1 MLAGFALALGLVLA
15 LCVGLLA
22 ARLRAMQAEMKKLE
36 DQVLMLSIEVKDQDK
51 KIAELRESNAAER
64 PALAPALAQLA
75 SGGRSTNLVQAA
87 VLFGGQLLAAYLRRR
102 SRRDSD
108 ETE

>member
-1 MLAGFALALGLVLA
+1 
-15 LCVGLLA
+15 
-22 ARLRAMQAEMKKLE
+22 MKKLE

-51 KIAELRESNAAER
+51 KIADLLESRQTER
-64 PALAPALAQLA
+64 PALVPALAQLA

-87 VLFGGQLLAAYLRRR
+87 VLLGGQLLAAYLRRR
-102 SRRDSD
+102 SRRDSE

>member
-1 MLAGFALALGLVLA
+1 MLSFVLA
-15 LCVGLLA
+15 LVVGLLA
-22 ARLRAMQAEMKKLE
+22 VRLKAMQTEMKKLE
-36 DQVLMLSIEVKDQDK
+36 DQVLMLSIEVKDQDE
-51 KIAELRESNAAER
+51 KIAELLESSQTER
-64 PALAPALAQLA
+64 PALGPALAQLA